1 MNRSWITALT
11 LATVVGTGGAFVGV
25 ITASNEQ
32 PVAAA
37 PEPTMPSPA
46 ALVDVT
52 TPRLEPAGTVAYR
65 LDSVGIVTVQVANG
79 QLSVVSSVADAG
91 WTPVATTGA
100 GAHVET
106 SFTDTAQ
113 LVTFTADLSGSN
125 VMVSVTNVAI
135 VADSQ
140 TVATSAKTSTNSMTS
155 TSADTWPATT
165 QPRQP
170 APASPQTAPAS
181 TTGDDHHGD
190 DDGHEDHPTEPND
203 D

>member
-37 PEPTMPSPA
+37 PEPTLPA
-46 ALVDVT
+46 LAGLVDVT
-52 TPRLEPAGTVAYR
+52 TPHLDPSGTVAYR

-79 QLSVVSSVADAG
+79 GLTVVSSVADPG
-91 WTPVATTGA
+91 WTAASVTGSGTHA
-100 GAHVET
+100 EAA
-106 SFTDTAQ
+106 FTDGEQ

-125 VMVSVTNVAI
+125 VLVSVSSVT
-135 VADSQ
+135 
-140 TVATSAKTSTNSMTS
+140 ATREPQSATEP
-155 TSADTWPATT
+155 PA
-165 QPRQP
+165 
-170 APASPQTAPAS
+170 AAPAS
-181 TTGDDHHGD
+181 TSVIEPTPPTQPHQTVPTTQPTTPPTASHQDDSQRDEGRY
-190 DDGHEDHPTEPND
+190 DGQHTEPND